1 MKDLLTYLNTYENVS
16 FEEKEFTEI
25 DAMILVQLSYL
36 NYEKIIQDGFCN
48 VRDIL
53 GQVNLL
59 TEENYAVKR
68 NRELFER
75 ICKGIRYKE
84 LEVGEMEWKLDDS
97 IQYAAMTF
105 RLGNSYN
112 IIYRGTDLSIAG
124 WKEDLNLGISETI
137 DSHSVG
143 LDYANHM
150 LEKYTGDFYLL
161 GHSKGGNIALY
172 VGMRLEKKLQDKIL
186 KIFDFDGPGFIF
198 DLENDPDYHQIQ
210 DRYFKFVPKDDVIGL
225 LLNHSQ
231 KYQVVDSRNVGF
243 IQHDLYFWKI
253 EDSEFKKVSDI
264 SILSKIFSRTILD
277 WLASMT
283 QEEKISCI
291 QTLDELFK
299 KANISNLNQLKSLSF
314 DAIKGIIYSSIKL
327 SFKQKKQLASLV
339 LRLMKLSM
347 KASVEEIRPKKNDI
361 KK

>member
-1 MKDLLTYLNTYENVS
+1 MKDLLTYLNKYENIP

-36 NYEKIIQDGFCN
+36 NFEKIIQDGFCKIK
-48 VRDIL
+48 DIIN
-53 GQVNLL
+53 QANLL

-68 NRELFER
+68 NRDLFER
-75 ICKGIRYKE
+75 ICKGTRYE
-84 LEVGEMEWKLDDS
+84 DLEVGEMEWKLDDS

-112 IIYRGTDLSIAG
+112 IIYRGTDLSISG

-143 LDYANHM
+143 LDYAKRI
-150 LEKYTGDFYLL
+150 LEKYKGNFYLL

-172 VGMRLEKKLQDKIL
+172 VGMRLEKRLQDRII

-198 DLENDPDYHQIQ
+198 DLENDPAYLQIE
-210 DRYFKFVPKDDVIGL
+210 DRYFKLVPKDDIIGV
-225 LLNHSQ
+225 LLNHSN

-243 IQHDLYFWKI
+243 FQHDLYYWKI
-253 EDSEFKKVSDI
+253 EDSQFKKVSDI
-264 SILSKIFSRTILD
+264 SILSKIFSNAMLD
-277 WLASMT
+277 WLSSMT
-283 QEEKISCI
+283 REEKLSCI

-299 KANISNLNQLKSLSF
+299 TAKITNLNQLKSLSF

-327 SFKQKKQLASLV
+327 SFKQKKQLAYLV
-339 LRLMKLSM
+339 FRLVKLSM
-347 KASVEEIRPKKNDI
+347 KASVEEILPKKNAV